1 MKSSIPASRTPQA
14 SRGFALVIFLAL
26 TPIVTVMAWT
36 FVSIGTVT
44 RAQALAE
51 ERRIRALFAAEA
63 ALRCHLLSGQ
73 PQSFQLNGCK
83 AEASSANGGITG
95 QARPLEF
102 PRQGINITLRT
113 DRGIVVGRTTDEEE
127 L

>member
-1 MKSSIPASRTPQA
+1 MSPFSSLRN

-26 TPIVTVMAWT
+26 TPIVTIMAWT
-36 FVSIGTVT
+36 FVRIGTVT

-51 ERRIRALFAAEA
+51 ERKIRALFAAEA

-73 PQSFQLNGCK
+73 PQSFELNGCQ
-83 AEASSANGGITG
+83 AEASSANGTITG
-95 QARPLEF
+95 LARPLEHHD
-102 PRQGINITLRT
+102 QGMTITLKT
-113 DRGIVVGRTTDEEE
+113 DRGIVVGRTTDEER